1 MGSPEVII
9 LNDAVAVAGEA
20 ARRWTRIAQDAV
32 VQRGAFTVAL
42 AGGSTPES
50 LYHLMARPEFRDA
63 VPWEHTQVFFGD
75 ERCVP
80 PSDPRSNYRM
90 ALEALLGRVPLP
102 GANIFRMRGELPG
115 WQAAADYERTLRR
128 VFRAPTDE
136 LPCFDLILLGM
147 GTDGHTAS
155 LFPGMPALEVSESLA
170 VLTDVPHYVNPSV
183 ARITL
188 AFPVLNAA
196 SHVLFLVT
204 GESKA
209 AAARAALAGS
219 SAPHP
224 TPAGMVRPVCGILT
238 WLLDADAASLM
249 HTSATSE
256 DIPSG

>member
-9 LNDAVAVAGEA
+9 LNDAAAVAEKA
-20 ARRWTRIAQDAV
+20 ARRWTRVAQSAV
-32 VQRGAFTVAL
+32 AQHSAFTVGL

-50 LYHLMARPEFRDA
+50 LYHLMAHPEFRDA

-80 PSDPRSNYRM
+80 PGDPRSNYHM
-90 ALEALLGRVPLP
+90 AQEALLGRVPLP
-102 GANIFRMRGELPG
+102 EANIFRMRGELPG
-115 WQAAADYERTLRR
+115 PQAAADYERTLRR
-128 VFRAPTDE
+128 IFRAPTDE
-136 LPCFDLILLGM
+136 LPRFDLILLGI

-155 LFPGMPALEVSESLA
+155 LFPSMPALEVSESLA
-170 VLTDVPHYVNPSV
+170 VFTEVPPYASPQV

-209 AAARAALAGS
+209 AAVRAALAGS
-219 SAPHP
+219 SASHP
-224 TPAGMVRPVCGILT
+224 IPAGMVRPVNGTLT
-238 WLLDADAASLM
+238 WLLDTGAASLC
-249 HTSATSE
+249 HAGAAPE
-256 DIPSG
+256 DRSGG